1 MKGLQ
6 WPSGDKLKSCD
17 SSGLPLISLTLNQ
30 GLLVKTWNKRKC
42 FANQYRK
49 VKGKGE
55 KEKGMHRKG
64 GKKGNEYTEST
75 EGKGDGKEQPRNSS
89 HLIFIKAAGQWN
101 YGSY

>member
-64 GKKGNEYTEST
+64 GKKEMST
-75 EGKGDGKEQPRNSS
+75 QRVQKEKEMEKSS
-89 HLIFIKAAGQWN
+89 RGTLLT
-101 YGSY
+101 